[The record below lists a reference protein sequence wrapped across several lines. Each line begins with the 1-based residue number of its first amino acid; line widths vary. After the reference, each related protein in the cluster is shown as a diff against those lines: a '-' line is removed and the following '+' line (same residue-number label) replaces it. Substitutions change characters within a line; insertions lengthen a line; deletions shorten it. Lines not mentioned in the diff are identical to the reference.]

1 MPDTLELL
9 YEKMHHSLVIF
20 VCRRV
25 PTCEDAEDIVQD
37 VFLKIHHNL
46 DNVREM
52 DRLESWVYQIA
63 RNTVVDYYRKNRPEV
78 ALPDLL
84 TEDLPPEPD
93 AEESLVPAMRE
104 TVESLPAAYREALLL
119 TEYQGLSQVE
129 MATRLGISISGAKS
143 RVQRARQKVKDMLLS
158 CCHFEF
164 DRRGKILEYRERCC
178 SCDTCN

>member
-1 MPDTLELL
+1 MPATLESL
-9 YEKMHHSLVIF
+9 YEQMHHSLVQF

-46 DNVREM
+46 DTVREM
-52 DRLESWVYQIA
+52 DRLEGWVYQIS
-63 RNTVVDYYRKNRPEV
+63 RNSVVDYYRKNRPEV
-78 ALPDLL
+78 DLPDLL
-84 TEDLPPEPD
+84 TEDPMPEPD
-93 AEESLVPAMRE
+93 AAESLLPAMRE
-104 TVESLPAAYREALLL
+104 TVDSLPPLYREAIWL

-129 MATRLGISISGAKS
+129 MANRLGISISGAKS
-143 RVQRARQKVKDMLLS
+143 RVQRARQKVKDLLLE

-178 SCDTCN
+178 ACDTCG